1 MSSILQVLKKQDE
14 TAQKMEELRK
24 GQSEIRERQIQD
36 AEMRL
41 SKKRRE
47 MLNDFSKIQPDI
59 PFKKHLSL
67 RQNGTG
73 VWLLQSSEFQK
84 FMKSPKS
91 KLWLYGIPGAGK
103 SVLSA
108 TVIEHTSGYRT
119 EKIASAYFF
128 FCEYAEKATQSC
140 RNMLG
145 SIARQLALQN
155 RQALDMLTKFY
166 NDMTDLQ
173 QQDFDPQDA
182 DLLDLVES
190 MSTNFEDTIIIIDGL
205 DECLNDRS
213 MVVERLT
220 QSSRDGT
227 GTIKML
233 FTSREELDIKICLA
247 AFDNVAIAAS
257 KGDVRLYVAAQL
269 KSKTQALVRKGAS
282 IRGPNIEYLGRKI
295 RGHVSKSCS
304 ALMP

>member
-128 FCEYAEKATQSC
+128 SANTPKRPHNHA
-140 RNMLG
+140 
-145 SIARQLALQN
+145 A
-155 RQALDMLTKFY
+155 
-166 NDMTDLQ
+166 
-173 QQDFDPQDA
+173 
-182 DLLDLVES
+182 
-190 MSTNFEDTIIIIDGL
+190 
-205 DECLNDRS
+205 
-213 MVVERLT
+213 
-220 QSSRDGT
+220 
-227 GTIKML
+227 
-233 FTSREELDIKICLA
+233 ICL
-247 AFDNVAIAAS
+247 DPLQGNWPS
-257 KGDVRLYVAAQL
+257 KIGKR
-269 KSKTQALVRKGAS
+269 ST
-282 IRGPNIEYLGRKI
+282 
-295 RGHVSKSCS
+295 C
-304 ALMP
+304 

>member
-1 MSSILQVLKKQDE
+1 MVL
-14 TAQKMEELRK
+14 
-24 GQSEIRERQIQD
+24 
-36 AEMRL
+36 
-41 SKKRRE
+41 
-47 MLNDFSKIQPDI
+47 
-59 PFKKHLSL
+59 
-67 RQNGTG
+67 
-73 VWLLQSSEFQK
+73 
-84 FMKSPKS
+84 S

-103 SVLSA
+103 PVLSA
-108 TVIEHTSGYRT
+108 TMIEHTSAHRT
-119 EKIASAYFF
+119 EKIGSAYF
-128 FCEYAEKATQSC
+128 FCEYADKATQSC

-155 RQALDMLTKFY
+155 RQALDMLTKFH

-220 QSSRDGT
+220 QLSRDGT
-227 GTIKML
+227 GTIKTL
-233 FTSREELDIKICLA
+233 FASREEPDIKICLA

-257 KGDVRLYVAAQL
+257 KADVRLYVAAQL
-269 KSKTQALVRKGAS
+269 KSKFKRLCEKEPALGDQILNTLVDRSEG
-282 IRGPNIEYLGRKI
+282 
-295 RGHVSKSCS
+295 
-304 ALMP
+304 M